1 MVRGYPWHLLP
12 SPENRRRLFLG
23 RDAIYA
29 GRVVPRQIGSPVPE
43 RPSGRLVG
51 GLSAGLLLGMLGGW
65 LAGLLRAPRSGSR
78 P

>member
-1 MVRGYPWHLLP
+1 MAR
-12 SPENRRRLFLG
+12 STLG
-23 RDAIYA
+23 
-29 GRVVPRQIGSPVPE
+29 GSFPRQIGSFVPE

-65 LAGLLRAPRSGSR
+65 LAGLLRAPRLPRVQR